1 MNFAETLERDAQ
13 PIIDEIY
20 QDHFIQELL
29 KGDIEKEALRQ
40 YLRADASYL
49 REFAN
54 IYALLIPKM
63 PDLESVRFLVDQ
75 IQFIVNGEVEA
86 HEYMA
91 DYIGENYNE
100 IVQKKVWPPSGDHY
114 IKHMY
119 YNVYA
124 HENAAYAIA
133 AMAPCPYVY
142 AIIAKRAMKD
152 PNLNKS
158 SILAKWFEFYNTE
171 MDPLI
176 EVLDDL
182 MNQLTAN
189 MSETEKNEVR
199 ENYLQSTVHELNF
212 FNMAYTSEKWQF
224 GGERV

>member
-29 KGDIEKEALRQ
+29 KGDIKKEALRQ

-119 YNVYA
+119 YNVYT
-124 HENAAYAIA
+124 HENATYAIA

-142 AIIAKRAMKD
+142 AMIAKRAMKD

>member
-29 KGDIEKEALRQ
+29 KGDIKKEALRQ

-142 AIIAKRAMKD
+142 AMIAKRAMKD

>member
-29 KGDIEKEALRQ
+29 KGDIKKEALRQ

-91 DYIGENYNE
+91 DYISENYNE

-142 AIIAKRAMKD
+142 AMIAKRAMKD

>member
-29 KGDIEKEALRQ
+29 KGDIKKEALRQ

-75 IQFIVNGEVEA
+75 IQFIVNSEVEA

-91 DYIGENYNE
+91 DYISENYNE

-142 AIIAKRAMKD
+142 AMIAKRAMKD

>member
-1 MNFAETLERDAQ
+1 MNFAESLERDAQ

-29 KGDIEKEALRQ
+29 KGNIEKEALRQ

-63 PDLESVRFLVDQ
+63 PDLSSVRFLVDQ

-86 HEYMA
+86 HEFMA

-142 AIIAKRAMKD
+142 AMIAKRAMKD
-152 PNLNKS
+152 PELNKD

-176 EVLDDL
+176 DVLDDL
-182 MNQLTAN
+182 MNQLTAH
-189 MSETEKNEVR
+189 MSEAEKNEVR

>member
-1 MNFAETLERDAQ
+1 MNFAESLERDAQ

-29 KGDIEKEALRQ
+29 KGNIEKEALRQ

-63 PDLESVRFLVDQ
+63 PDLNSVRFLVDQ

-86 HEYMA
+86 HEFMA

-142 AIIAKRAMKD
+142 AMIAKRAMKD
-152 PNLNKS
+152 PELNKD

-176 EVLDDL
+176 DVLDDL
-182 MNQLTAN
+182 MNQLTAH
-189 MSETEKNEVR
+189 MSEAEKKEVR

>member
-1 MNFAETLERDAQ
+1 MNFAESLERDAQ

-29 KGDIEKEALRQ
+29 KGNIEKEALRQ

-63 PDLESVRFLVDQ
+63 PDLNSVRFLVDQ

-86 HEYMA
+86 HEFMA

-142 AIIAKRAMKD
+142 AMIAKRAMKD
-152 PNLNKS
+152 PELNKD

-171 MDPLI
+171 MDSLI
-176 EVLDDL
+176 DVLDDL
-182 MNQLTAN
+182 MNQLTAH
-189 MSETEKNEVR
+189 MSEAEKKEVR

>member
-1 MNFAETLERDAQ
+1 MNFAESLERDAQ

-29 KGDIEKEALRQ
+29 KGNIEKEALRQ

-63 PDLESVRFLVDQ
+63 PDLSSVRFLVDQ

-86 HEYMA
+86 HEFMA

-142 AIIAKRAMKD
+142 AMIAKRAMKD
-152 PNLNKS
+152 PELNKD

-182 MNQLTAN
+182 MNQLTAH
-189 MSETEKNEVR
+189 MSEAEKNEVR

>member
-91 DYIGENYNE
+91 DYIGDNYNE